1 MATFGER
8 LRELRNE
15 RGLKQA
21 EVGAIV
27 GVSFNTISKWE
38 TGEREPDTK
47 NKKGEENFD
56 PNEVYYTLAQFFDVP
71 MLYLIGVSDDRTWHV
86 LSDEEAADVADEEER
101 EIQQHM
107 LKLYQDLSPEM
118 QEVVRITL
126 TTMWKTDHQRGM
138 LRSQQEGE

>member
-1 MATFGER
+1 M
-8 LRELRNE
+8 
-15 RGLKQA
+15 
-21 EVGAIV
+21 
-27 GVSFNTISKWE
+27 
-38 TGEREPDTK
+38 
-47 NKKGEENFD
+47 
-56 PNEVYYTLAQFFDVP
+56 YYTLAQFFDVP

-118 QEVVRITL
+118 QKVVRITL